1 MSVRLEP
8 IEDSFESM
16 GRQLGDMM
24 KEMTRQSYY
33 HFSRSIA
40 WQPAVNVYE
49 DQERFY
55 VCAELAGTGVSVNS
69 LGTSGL
75 VITPGVAVVSPHTP
89 DNAPVEPSEAMH
101 EAALRLCTAPPGAVT
116 GCIVY
121 SMEHLGHDWPDGPW
135 ALPATF

>member
-8 IEDSFESM
+8 VEDSFESM

-49 DQERFY
+49 DEERFY
-55 VCAELAGTGVSVNS
+55 VCAELAGLEKRQIHVEVLGGKIAIKGDRAAPAPHAAANTSTLRMEISYGPFERIIELPQQADLQKVSAR
-69 LGTSGL
+69 LTDGFL
-75 VITPGVAVVSPHTP
+75 WITVDKQG
-89 DNAPVEPSEAMH
+89 
-101 EAALRLCTAPPGAVT
+101 
-116 GCIVY
+116 
-121 SMEHLGHDWPDGPW
+121 
-135 ALPATF
+135 